1 MSRPRIGRH
10 PPPVACPVDLAGRGN
25 ERQRDHRAATRENRA
40 IVALHAA
47 FFAGTGIVAVLHA
60 PAKGWIVAAL
70 VVAYNIGLPLVARAV
85 GRHDSSPASPCTCCR
100 PRQHWDGRPP
110 PPTRWPARR
119 PPSDASRRRSQYRR
133 STSARSCSHTFSS
146 TSPAGRSRPSNQT
159 GGRRRGETWAAPA
172 TQRQETTSGLRE
184 YRSSAVQPSQMPIHD
199 RTQGSGKNSELI
211 TRSSASNKGSAHN
224 SHKPGPYA
232 RSVAS
237 ARGDERRT
245 PRYAVRT
252 LFVWARVVDQ
262 LGWCSCKADSGGPHQ
277 GEPGGEPS
285 VIRSAGPW
293 LGSLDSCPQPL
304 PASAPSRD
312 QNTTKGQKPHGSWP
326 FVERARRDSNSRPSV
341 P

>member
-146 TSPAGRSRPSNQT
+146 TSPAGRSRPSNQPEAGG
-159 GGRRRGETWAAPA
+159 GGRPGQLRPRNAKKRRVGCANTDRQLSNRHRCPSTTGRRGRGRTRSRSPGRPRR
-172 TQRQETTSGLRE
+172 TRGPRTIRTSPGHTHAVLRRHAGTSAGLLGTRSGPCSSGRE
-184 YRSSAVQPSQMPIHD
+184 SSTNLAGAHARP
-199 RTQGSGKNSELI
+199 TQGAHIKVNQEENP
-211 TRSSASNKGSAHN
+211 RS
-224 SHKPGPYA
+224 
-232 RSVAS
+232 
-237 ARGDERRT
+237 
-245 PRYAVRT
+245 
-252 LFVWARVVDQ
+252 
-262 LGWCSCKADSGGPHQ
+262 
-277 GEPGGEPS
+277 
-285 VIRSAGPW
+285 
-293 LGSLDSCPQPL
+293 
-304 PASAPSRD
+304 
-312 QNTTKGQKPHGSWP
+312 
-326 FVERARRDSNSRPSV
+326 
-341 P
+341 